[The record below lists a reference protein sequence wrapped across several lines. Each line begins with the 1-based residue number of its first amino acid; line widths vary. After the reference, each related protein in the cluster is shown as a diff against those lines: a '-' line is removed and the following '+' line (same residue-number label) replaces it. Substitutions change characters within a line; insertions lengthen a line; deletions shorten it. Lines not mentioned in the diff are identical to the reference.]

1 MHLLPVGVGV
11 VPNACLATSCGDG
24 CAVNEFLRQARVA
37 DNNRVIAEP
46 AQMGTSHG
54 HGHRWWCADLTVA
67 GQIKVVTVKS
77 KAFHQVAFAFRLK
90 ATDVAA
96 AELGVLLPIALGDT
110 VEHGLV
116 NGKDL
121 LIALRQGHAKTVDV
135 ERHSILLGGRPFFPK
150 AVGRWCCGVRNIVWI
165 CLRNHHVLASKGCL
179 LGPCALRVEL
189 NASRGPRAIDGSLF

>member
-1 MHLLPVGVGV
+1 MHLLPFGVGV
-11 VPNACLATSCGDG
+11 VPNACLATSCCDG

-37 DNNRVIAEP
+37 DNYCVIAEP
-46 AQMGTSHG
+46 AQMGTG
-54 HGHRWWCADLTVA
+54 HGDGYGCWRADLTVA

-116 NGKDL
+116 KGKDL
-121 LIALRQGHAKTVDV
+121 LIALRQGHAMTVDG
-135 ERHSILLGGRPFFPK
+135 ERHFILLGDGPSFSRP
-150 AVGRWCCGVRNIVWI
+150 
-165 CLRNHHVLASKGCL
+165 
-179 LGPCALRVEL
+179 
-189 NASRGPRAIDGSLF
+189 

>member
-54 HGHRWWCADLTVA
+54 HGHRWWCADLAVA

-110 VEHGLV
+110 IEHGLV
-116 NGKDL
+116 KGKDL
-121 LIALRQGHAKTVDV
+121 LIALRQGHAMTVDG
-135 ERHSILLGGRPFFPK
+135 ERHSILLGEVPFFLQ
-150 AVGRWCCGVRNIVWI
+150 AVGRRSCCVCDIVWI
-165 CLRNHHVLASKGCL
+165 CLQSRHVLTGKGWL
-179 LGPCALRVEL
+179 LGPCALRFEL
-189 NASRGPRAIDGSLF
+189 Q